1 MYSILL
7 VDDEKIELEMLADY
21 VRWGDMGIRVAGTAK
36 NGREALQRMEEL
48 RPDIILTDVRMP
60 IMDGL
65 EFSRR
70 AKQINRNVQI
80 AFLSG
85 HDEFHYIKAALSV
98 EAIGYLLKPLDMG
111 ELQHLMEKI
120 KQKCEEFRI
129 SSQTS
134 EIIKESYLRE
144 LLLENSPLI
153 RSQWIE
159 KLLLLPSQLPSSSS
173 SLYQMIYI
181 TVDPVSHY
189 GVELVTL
196 IRNYAQA
203 KIPHSFLCPIKEG
216 TFVLLCHKLDGS
228 SSELYLAS
236 EQLIRY
242 VKDRNDAIISIGV
255 SDVRMGLDSLYE
267 LSIGAKRAN
276 ESKFYYGLGSCIMAD
291 QAVESVYKEVNTEPV
306 IASLCHAISHLQ
318 ESTCISVIQ
327 DFFEEMRSSKVD
339 RDLVSSSSLRL
350 ITAIEQHFA
359 NVIGGDS
366 VNSMYVD
373 DWKRIANYLTIDE
386 IKDHILD
393 VCHSILSLM
402 KDKDKDKNLHI
413 VHQIVSL
420 IDRSFSRQLTIEDIA
435 KQVYLSPNY
444 VRTLFKEKTGETILE
459 YLTRVRI
466 HHAAELLKDKSKKI
480 HEIAVSVGYENVSY
494 FCSVFQKFKGT
505 TPNEYRKKLL

>member
-7 VDDEKIELEMLADY
+7 VDDEKMELEMLADY

-60 IMDGL
+60 VMDGL

-70 AKQINRNVQI
+70 AKQINRNVQVV
-80 AFLSG
+80 FLSG

-111 ELQHLMEKI
+111 ELQLLMEKV

-134 EIIKESYLRE
+134 EVLKESYLRE
-144 LLLENSPLI
+144 LVQESSPLV

-159 KLLLLPSQLPSSSS
+159 KLVLLPSSIPSSG
-173 SLYQMIYI
+173 LFQLIYLTI
-181 TVDPVSHY
+181 DPVNHY
-189 GVELVTL
+189 GVELVTQ
-196 IRNYAQA
+196 IRNFAQA
-203 KIPHSFLCPIKEG
+203 EIPRSFLCQMKEG
-216 TFVLLCHKLDGS
+216 TFLLLCHKQDTASL
-228 SSELYLAS
+228 ELYHAA

-242 VKDRNDAIISIGV
+242 INDNNNVIISIGV
-255 SDVRMGLDSLYE
+255 SDIQMGLDSLYE
-267 LSIGAKRAN
+267 LYVGAKRAN
-276 ESKFYYGLGSCIMAD
+276 ESKFYYGLGTCTRAD
-291 QAVESVYKEVNTEPV
+291 QAVEPVYKEVNPEQA

-318 ESTCISVIQ
+318 EAAASTVIQ
-327 DFFEEMRSSKVD
+327 DFFNELRTSKVD
-339 RDLVSSSSLRL
+339 RDLVCSSSLRL
-350 ITAIEQHFA
+350 ITAIEQHFT
-359 NVIGGDS
+359 NIIGGDS
-366 VNSMYVD
+366 VNAMYVD
-373 DWKRIANYLTIDE
+373 DWKGIATYSTINE
-386 IKDHILD
+386 IENHILG
-393 VCHSILSLM
+393 VCHAILSLM
-402 KDKDKDKNLHI
+402 KEKDKDKNLYI
-413 VHQIVSL
+413 IHQITHL
-420 IDRSFSRQLTIEDIA
+420 IDNSFSRQLTIEDLA

-459 YLTRVRI
+459 YLTRIRI

-480 HEIAVSVGYENVSY
+480 HEIAASVGYENVSY

>member
-7 VDDEKIELEMLADY
+7 VDDEKMELEMLADY

-98 EAIGYLLKPLDMG
+98 EAIGYLLKPFDMG
-111 ELQHLMEKI
+111 ELQHLMEKV

-129 SSQTS
+129 ASQTS
-134 EIIKESYLRE
+134 EVLKESYLRE
-144 LLLENSPLI
+144 IILEGNLMA

-159 KLLLLPSQLPSSSS
+159 KLLLLPSMMPSSGFFQI
-173 SLYQMIYI
+173 LYI
-181 TVDPVSHY
+181 TIDPISKY
-189 GVELVTL
+189 GLEVVTL
-196 IRNYAQA
+196 IRNFAQA
-203 KIPHSFLCPIKEG
+203 EIPRSFLCQIKEG
-216 TFVLLCHKLDGS
+216 TFVLLCHKPDTPS
-228 SSELYLAS
+228 IELCLAA
-236 EQLIRY
+236 EQLIRN
-242 VKDRNDAIISIGV
+242 VNDRNDAILSIGV
-255 SDVRMGLDSLYE
+255 SDVGMGLESLYD
-267 LSIGAKRAN
+267 LCAAAKRAN
-276 ESKFYYGLGSCIMAD
+276 ESKFYFGLGSCTKAD
-291 QAVESVYKEVNTEPV
+291 EAVVPVYKDVNPESA

-318 ESTCISVIQ
+318 ESAAITVIQ
-327 DFFEEMRSSKVD
+327 DFFDAMRTSKVE
-339 RDLVSSSSLRL
+339 RDLVCSSSLRL

-359 NVIGGDS
+359 NLLGDGS

-373 DWKRIANYLTIDE
+373 DWKRITNYSTINE
-386 IKDHILD
+386 IEDHILD
-393 VCHSILSLM
+393 VSHAILALL
-402 KDKDKDKNLHI
+402 KDKDKDKNLRI
-413 VHQIVSL
+413 TQQIASL

-480 HEIAVSVGYENVSY
+480 HEIAASVGYENVSY

>member
-120 KQKCEEFRI
+120 KQKCEEIRI

-134 EIIKESYLRE
+134 EILKESYLRE
-144 LLLENSPLI
+144 LLLESSPLI

-159 KLLLLPSQLPSSSS
+159 KLLLLPSQLSSSG
-173 SLYQMIYI
+173 LFQMIYI
-181 TVDPVSHY
+181 TVDPVSNY
-189 GVELVTL
+189 GVELVTH
-196 IRNYAQA
+196 IRNFAQA
-203 KIPHSFLCPIKEG
+203 EVPLSFLCQIKEG
-216 TFVLLCHKLDGS
+216 TFVLLCHKLDVS
-228 SSELYLAS
+228 SLEIYLAS

-242 VKDRNDAIISIGV
+242 VNDRNDAIISIGV

-267 LSIGAKRAN
+267 LSVAARRAN
-276 ESKFYYGLGSCIMAD
+276 ESKFYFGLGSCTKAD
-291 QAVESVYKEVNTEPV
+291 QAVEPVYKEVNPEPV

-318 ESTCISVIQ
+318 ESTGITVIQ
-327 DFFEEMRSSKVD
+327 DFYEEMRNSKVD
-339 RDLVSSSSLRL
+339 RDLVCSSSLRL

-373 DWKRIANYLTIDE
+373 DWKRIANYSTINE
-386 IKDHILD
+386 IEEHILD

-480 HEIAVSVGYENVSY
+480 HEIAASVGYENVSY

-505 TPNEYRKKLL
+505 TPNEYRKKVL

>member
-120 KQKCEEFRI
+120 KQKCDEFRI

-134 EIIKESYLRE
+134 EILKESYLRE
-144 LLLENSPLI
+144 LLLESSPSI

-159 KLLLLPSQLPSSSS
+159 KLLLLPSQLPASG
-173 SLYQMIYI
+173 LFQMSYI

-189 GVELVTL
+189 SVELVTH
-196 IRNYAQA
+196 IRNFAHA
-203 KIPHSFLCPIKEG
+203 KIPHSFLCQIKEG
-216 TFVLLCHKLDGS
+216 TFVLLCHKLDVS
-228 SSELYLAS
+228 SLELYLAS

-242 VKDRNDAIISIGV
+242 VNDRNDAIISIGV

-267 LSIGAKRAN
+267 LSAAARRAN
-276 ESKFYYGLGSCIMAD
+276 ESKFYFGLGSCTKAD
-291 QAVESVYKEVNTEPV
+291 QAVEPVYKEINHETV

-318 ESTCISVIQ
+318 ESTSITLIR
-327 DFFEEMRSSKVD
+327 DFYEEMRTSKVD
-339 RDLVSSSSLRL
+339 RDLVCSSSLRL

-359 NVIGGDS
+359 NIIGGDS

-373 DWKRIANYLTIDE
+373 DWKRIANYSTINE
-386 IKDHILD
+386 IEEHILD

-420 IDRSFSRQLTIEDIA
+420 IDRSFSRPLTIEDIA

-480 HEIAVSVGYENVSY
+480 HEIAASVGYENVSY